1 MNEVI
6 RIWLNGSKNYL
17 AGVALY
23 DRYGGSDDL
32 KSFFASGCTPYRESR
47 LLKELTD
54 LVTPTVKDDPVDT
67 EMTTIEAPAAVEITD
82 TTLLKLHEEKVLL
95 HKQKD
100 ALRYNLSRYTSD
112 RERGI
117 IAHRILQYRRE
128 ISAVWEREQYYK
140 QYGHLPDDGS
150 KQINSEHDLKY
161 HRSRTNGNARRYRS
175 LLNKDPNNIK
185 YQQLLAKWE
194 GEWTQT
200 KQSIKEQK
208 KTKNE

>member
-6 RIWLNGSKNYL
+6 RIWLNGAKNYQ

-23 DRYGGSDDL
+23 SRYGTSDDL
-32 KSFFASGCTPYRESR
+32 KSFFSSGCTPYRETR

-54 LVTPTVKDDPVDT
+54 MVTPSEKEDPVDT
-67 EMTTIEAPAAVEITD
+67 EMTTAEPPAAVEITD
-82 TTLLKLHEEKVLL
+82 PVLSKIHEEKVLL

-117 IAHRILQYRRE
+117 AAHRILQYRRE
-128 ISAVWEREQYYK
+128 ISAVWEREQYYR
-140 QYGHLPDDGS
+140 QHGHLPDDGS
-150 KQINSEHDLKY
+150 SQINSEHDLKY
-161 HRSRTNGNARRYRS
+161 HRSKANGNARRYRS
-175 LLNKDPNNIK
+175 LLNKYPGNVK

-194 GEWTQT
+194 AEWQQT
-200 KQSIKEQK
+200 KQSIKDQK
-208 KTKNE
+208 NTENE